1 MCRAVAAAQSS
12 KTPYPHITTPKPQ
25 TPGFFTQEALRAIA
39 DTTLTSVSAW
49 AQGQQPKPALIY
61 KGQAVGN
68 VPCAGGKNVQA
79 ARIRKEEQEAAK
91 AKATAAAVA
100 GEGK

>member
-1 MCRAVAAAQSS
+1 MTPTGEASRSRSS
-12 KTPYPHITTPKPQ
+12 PRRPAYQHAP
-25 TPGFFTQEALRAIA
+25 
-39 DTTLTSVSAW
+39 AW